1 MQHKLTRAVLVAVVS
16 IPCWVFTVKANDLP
30 PAPPGPYTF
39 TATDLT
45 SGAIGNT
52 AAASNPVTVVDDT
65 MPPPPPAPT
74 IQAVDIQ
81 STGGHVSP
89 HPMLPMHHPEGIPPH
104 HLQPRHHPELHEGL
118 ADKHEFAGEL
128 PPPPPAPPVAQ
139 PTNIPAPPPPVQEA
153 NQPVAPSVEAAP
165 VTAAAP
171 VAPVVETAPVAP
183 VNNNAPIIP
192 PMPTSAPTRCRQRI
206 SRRKWSWAAPRR

>member
-1 MQHKLTRAVLVAVVS
+1 MATFMQHKFTRAVLVAVVS

-45 SGAIGNT
+45 SGAVGNT
-52 AAASNPVTVVDDT
+52 APASNSVAVVDDT

-74 IQAVDIQ
+74 IQAVEIQ

-89 HPMLPMHHPEGIPPH
+89 HPMLPM
-104 HLQPRHHPELHEGL
+104 HHPELHEGL

-139 PTNIPAPPPPVQEA
+139 PTSIPASPPPVLEA
-153 NQPVAPSVEAAP
+153 SQPVAPNAE
-165 VTAAAP
+165 AAP

-183 VNNNAPIIP
+183 VNNTAPIIP
-192 PMPTSAPTRCRQRI
+192 PMPTSAPTNLPPMPPI
-206 SRRKWSWAAPRR
+206 PPLNGNAASVNP